1 MQMHAGQLAVSTEAV
16 RELVGVQFPRWQDLP
31 VSSVA
36 SQGTVNAIFRIG
48 AGLAARFPLQ
58 PADVA
63 STRRW
68 LEAEAAAARLL
79 VGRTR
84 FGTPVPMAIGEPG
97 AGYPLPWSVQTWL
110 PGTVATEQDPSASV
124 GFARDLADFVHD
136 VRAIDT
142 GGRTFDGTNRGG
154 DLRSRDAWMETCFR
168 RSEELLDVAW
178 LRRTWQQLRRLPRI
192 GVDVM
197 THGDLIPG
205 NLLVADGRLTGVLDV
220 GGLAPAD
227 PALDLVGAWHL
238 LETGPREEFRAHLSC
253 DDLEWARGAAWAFEQ
268 ALGVV
273 WYYADSNPIMSEM
286 GRRTLSR
293 IAADYHSK

>member
-1 MQMHAGQLAVSTEAV
+1 MQMHASQLTVSTEAV
-16 RELVGVQFPRWQDLP
+16 RELVSVQFPQWRGLP
-31 VSSVA
+31 VRAMMSH
-36 SQGTVNAIFRIG
+36 GTVNAIFRIG

-58 PADVA
+58 PADVV

-68 LEAEAAAARLL
+68 LEAEAAAARRL

-84 FGTPVPMAIGEPG
+84 FGTPEPIAIGEPG
-97 AGYPLPWSVQTWL
+97 GGYPLPWSVQTWL
-110 PGTVATEQDPSASV
+110 PGTVATDQDPSESV
-124 GFARDLADFVHD
+124 ALARDLAEFVYG

-142 GGRTFDGTNRGG
+142 EGRTFDGTNRGG
-154 DLRSRDAWMETCFR
+154 DLRSRDAWMEECFQ

-178 LRRTWQQLRRLPRI
+178 LRRTWQDLRRLPRTDA
-192 GVDVM
+192 DVM

-227 PALDLVGAWHL
+227 PALDLVGAWHAL
-238 LETGPREEFRAHLSC
+238 ASGPRHEFRAILHC

-268 ALGVV
+268 ALGAV
-273 WYYADSNPIMSEM
+273 WYYADSNPTMSEM

-293 IAADYHSK
+293 IAADPLL

>member
-1 MQMHAGQLAVSTEAV
+1 M
-16 RELVGVQFPRWQDLP
+16 
-31 VSSVA
+31 VA
-36 SQGTVNAIFRIG
+36 
-48 AGLAARFPLQ
+48 
-58 PADVA
+58 
-63 STRRW
+63 TRRW

-84 FGTPVPMAIGEPG
+84 FDTPEPRAIGVPG

-110 PGTVATEQDPSASV
+110 PGAVATEQDPGQSV
-124 GFARDLADFVHD
+124 AFARDLADFVQD

-142 GGRTFDGTNRGG
+142 GGRPFAGTNRGG
-154 DLRSRDAWMETCFR
+154 DLRSRDAWMDTCIR
-168 RSEELLDVAW
+168 RSAGLLDVAW
-178 LRRTWQQLRRLPRI
+178 LRRTWQQLRRLPRS

-227 PALDLVGAWHL
+227 SALDVVGAWHL
-238 LETGPREEFRAHLSC
+238 LETGPRQVFRAGLSC

-268 ALGVV
+268 ALGLV

-293 IAADYHSK
+293 IAADHHSK

>member
-1 MQMHAGQLAVSTEAV
+1 MRPRGRGQRRRRGPVCPFLTGSHEAGPAPNAFAGHVGATAGWGMRCHAGQLAVSTEAV
-16 RELVGVQFPRWQDLP
+16 RELVGVQFPQWRDLP
-31 VSSVA
+31 VSAVA
-36 SQGTVNAIFRIG
+36 SHGTVNAIFRIG

-84 FGTPVPMAIGEPG
+84 FGTPEPMAIGEPG

-110 PGTVATEQDPSASV
+110 PGPWRPSRTRASV
-124 GFARDLADFVHD
+124 AFARDLADFVHD
-136 VRAIDT
+136 VRVIDT

-178 LRRTWQQLRRLPRI
+178 LRR
-192 GVDVM
+192 
-197 THGDLIPG
+197 PG
-205 NLLVADGRLTGVLDV
+205 SSC
-220 GGLAPAD
+220 GGC
-227 PALDLVGAWHL
+227 
-238 LETGPREEFRAHLSC
+238 RES
-253 DDLEWARGAAWAFEQ
+253 G
-268 ALGVV
+268 
-273 WYYADSNPIMSEM
+273 S
-286 GRRTLSR
+286 T
-293 IAADYHSK
+293 